1 MPIIKASAV
10 LFSEP
15 PHALAHPSQD
25 EVISESLLSSLDVR
39 SHTAAQRACR
49 LECRCQ
55 PIKIKVKNNN
65 VKWLQTKK
73 KKVQLSCRCRSAFT
87 GYPSVNTYSI
97 KLLKP

>member
-1 MPIIKASAV
+1 MLPIIKASTV

-73 KKVQLSCRCRSAFT
+73 KKRFS
-87 GYPSVNTYSI
+87 
-97 KLLKP
+97 